1 MPHDGSSHWVHL
13 HNKMST
19 ATVTS
24 ARKAGPIVLRGWWSI
39 APITAST
46 ACTTAMT
53 NATVKS
59 PVRERASTT
68 TTLESAKERLRLAT
82 YMALT
87 CASPAEESAA
97 IEKPALVNALA
108 IVTKAQSQKRR
119 DFI

>member
-1 MPHDGSSHWVHL
+1 
-13 HNKMST
+13 
-19 ATVTS
+19 
-24 ARKAGPIVLRGWWSI
+24 
-39 APITAST
+39 
-46 ACTTAMT
+46 MT

-68 TTLESAKERLRLAT
+68 ATLASAKERLRLAA

-108 IVTKAQSQKRR
+108 IVTKPQSQR
-119 DFI
+119 DATSSDGLRLEIVAPAHA

>member
-1 MPHDGSSHWVHL
+1 
-13 HNKMST
+13 MSI

-24 ARKAGPIVLRGWWSI
+24 ARKAGPTVLRGWWSI

-46 ACTTAMT
+46 AWTRAII
-53 NATVKS
+53 NAIVKS

-68 TTLESAKERLRLAT
+68 TTLASAKERLRLAA

-108 IVTKAQSQKRR
+108 IVAKPQSQKRR